1 MKKGVYIFM
10 LLIML
15 ISLSGCSAVMAA
27 KGKREAN
34 VSALQMGDTKNVV
47 HAKLGYQPLR
57 IQASGNKQIEIYEI
71 EFGNEPS
78 MGRAI
83 AHGTLDLLTI
93 GLWEIVGTPLE
104 ATTGEKSYLI
114 LEYENGK
121 LVNLQQV
128 SNIKNL

>member
-1 MKKGVYIFM
+1 MKKIFIFLTLLAM
-10 LLIML
+10 LV
-15 ISLSGCSAVMAA
+15 SLSGCSAVMAA

-47 HAKLGYQPLR
+47 HAKIGYQPIR
-57 IQASGNKQIEIYEI
+57 TQASGKKQIEIYEI

-104 ATTGEKSYLI
+104 ATNGEKSYLI
-114 LEYENGK
+114 LEYEDGK

-128 SNIKNL
+128 SNIKNI